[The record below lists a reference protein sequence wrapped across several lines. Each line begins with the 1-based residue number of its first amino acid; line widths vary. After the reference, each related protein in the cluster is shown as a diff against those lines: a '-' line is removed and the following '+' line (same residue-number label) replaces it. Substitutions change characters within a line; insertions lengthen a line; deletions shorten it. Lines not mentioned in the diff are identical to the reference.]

1 MGSRFRL
8 GRVRS
13 AGLGLFFPGG
23 CSAGG
28 KDSVLISASLP
39 LGFFT
44 GGWLLSL
51 ASLAQLLGERPCMA
65 DMATAVADLGGLPC
79 FFSSGG
85 VSLSGGRVPLLTG
98 GNLDG
103 RPRFFDSG
111 GASSIGER
119 VVLLGG
125 DANFSSR
132 PCFFRGM
139 GISSLGGGT
148 NFERSATA

>member
-1 MGSRFRL
+1 
-8 GRVRS
+8 
-13 AGLGLFFPGG
+13 
-23 CSAGG
+23 
-28 KDSVLISASLP
+28 VLISASLP

-44 GGWLLSL
+44 EGWLLSL
-51 ASLAQLLGERPCMA
+51 ASLARLLGERPCMA
-65 DMATAVADLGGLPC
+65 DTATAVANLGGLPR

-85 VSLSGGRVPLLTG
+85 VSLSGGRVPSLTG

-103 RPRFFDSG
+103 RPRFFDGG

-119 VVLLGG
+119 VVSLGG

-132 PCFFRGM
+132 PCFFGGM